1 MWYMYIVY
9 QAFFCPLG
17 AKLRAAKNSEISKLR
32 DFFGETEGFL
42 LKISDFRLF
51 LRRKR
56 TKNGLL
62 GVKSP
67 QTQAKSEQN
76 SEKIGETQSFGYS
89 LVKPSPQSGQKKSL
103 LQYEICRKNEFGM
116 GMEGGG
122 NQNDALGSQGFRN
135 ILDFCSTL

>member
-1 MWYMYIVY
+1 M
-9 QAFFCPLG
+9 QALFFSPFG
-17 AKLRAAKNSEISKLR
+17 AKLRAAQNSEISKLS

-42 LKISDFRLF
+42 PKNSDFWLF

-76 SEKIGETQSFGYS
+76 SEKNWRYS
-89 LVKPSPQSGQKKSL
+89 
-103 LQYEICRKNEFGM
+103 EFR
-116 GMEGGG
+116 
-122 NQNDALGSQGFRN
+122 LFFS
-135 ILDFCSTL
+135 